1 MIRQVKKR
9 AIALMMVCILAALM
23 SIQLLTVFA
32 ADARIAFSD
41 PTGSVGSQINVKM
54 KITSND
60 NLASADVMLSYDAS
74 LLEFVSGTNASGEN
88 GAVRVHGDGGT
99 PNTGTLAF
107 TLTFKAL
114 AAGTSKISVTSQE
127 IYDSASQLVTVS
139 KQGDSTVKVEA
150 AAGASNDATLKS
162 LQVSPGTLS
171 PEFSPETDTY
181 SVTVGTDVETLV
193 VNAETTDS
201 SASHTVE
208 GAENLQMG
216 ENRVTCRVTAPD
228 GQTTKEYVIVVTKA
242 EGGASADSG
251 SQTTSFKMKVSE
263 RTLTV
268 LEPDASV
275 EVPEGFKQTTIKIDG
290 NEVTG
295 WVWGPESEH
304 QYCVIYAMN
313 EAGEKGLY
321 RYDIK
326 DTERTLQRYF
336 QDPAAA
342 DSVSPEVYNQLA
354 AKYDQL
360 RADFN
365 LFKILLIG
373 AIVIAV
379 ALLILL
385 LIAVLGKGGKSN
397 GGGKNHSSRRRK
409 PEVPETEEEP
419 ERLLEE
425 AEDEGQPVVS
435 FDENEDPENGYDIRL
450 AYADEDGDLLEDAE
464 PEDDYIQDLEEE
476 LEPEAEEDELEED
489 GFEEEAFEEG
499 PDRYQA
505 EAAYTDESQFQ
516 EREERTHT
524 RRMPVQQP
532 SGSGREPQERPAAR
546 PARMPQGAQAARRP
560 EPQAAPAPVKK
571 PAVQAAPVQKAAP
584 HSAQAPTSTRSG
596 ALVREAQPQA
606 RRDAK
611 APAARPA
618 QRPAAQPGRRPQAPA
633 GTAPVQGQAPAG
645 REPVRRQQQPVR
657 RETAERVAR
666 PAQPQNRRP
675 VAGPGTAGRPQP
687 PVRQRPAGTDMGNR
701 PLRPSSDDDFEIFDL

>member
-9 AIALMMVCILAALM
+9 AIALMMVCVLAALM

-139 KQGDSTVKVEA
+139 RQGDSTVKVEA
-150 AAGASNDATLKS
+150 AAGTSNDATLKS

-251 SQTTSFKMKVSE
+251 SQTTSFKLKVSE

-295 WVWGPESEH
+295 WVWGSESDH

-385 LIAVLGKGGKSN
+385 LIAVLGKGGKNN
-397 GGGKNHSSRRRK
+397 GGKTNNSSRRRK
-409 PEVPETEEEP
+409 PETPETEEEP
-419 ERLLEE
+419 ERLSEE
-425 AEDEGQPVVS
+425 VEDDYQPVVS
-435 FDENEDPENGYDIRL
+435 FDENEAPEDGYDIKL
-450 AYADEDGDLLEDAE
+450 VYADEDGNLQEEAE
-464 PEDDYIQDLEEE
+464 PEDEYIQDLEEG
-476 LEPEAEEDELEED
+476 LEPEPEEDDLEED
-489 GFEEEAFEEG
+489 RFEEEAFEEG

-505 EAAYTDESQFQ
+505 EAAYTDESQYQ
-516 EREERTHT
+516 EREERTRA

-532 SGSGREPQERPAAR
+532 AGSEREPQERPAAR
-546 PARMPQGAQAARRP
+546 PARMPHGTQAA
-560 EPQAAPAPVKK
+560 
-571 PAVQAAPVQKAAP
+571 
-584 HSAQAPTSTRSG
+584 TRSG
-596 ALVREAQPQA
+596 APVREVQPQD
-606 RRDAK
+606 RRTAQ

-618 QRPAAQPGRRPQAPA
+618 QRPAAQPGRRPQASA

-657 RETAERVAR
+657 RETAERMAR
-666 PAQPQNRRP
+666 PAQGRPAPAQPQTRRP

-687 PVRQRPAGTDMGNR
+687 PVRQRPAGTDVGNR

>member
-9 AIALMMVCILAALM
+9 AIALMMVCVLAALM

-139 KQGDSTVKVEA
+139 RQGDSTVKVEA
-150 AAGASNDATLKS
+150 AAGTSNDATLKS

-251 SQTTSFKMKVSE
+251 SQTTSFKLKVSE

-295 WVWGPESEH
+295 WVWGSESDH

-385 LIAVLGKGGKSN
+385 LIAVLGKGGKNN
-397 GGGKNHSSRRRK
+397 GGKTNNSSRRRK
-409 PEVPETEEEP
+409 PETPETEEEP
-419 ERLLEE
+419 ERLSEE
-425 AEDEGQPVVS
+425 VEDDYQPVVS
-435 FDENEDPENGYDIRL
+435 FDENEAPEDGYDIKL
-450 AYADEDGDLLEDAE
+450 VYADEDGNLQEEAE
-464 PEDDYIQDLEEE
+464 PEDEYIQDLEEG
-476 LEPEAEEDELEED
+476 LEPEPEEDDLEED
-489 GFEEEAFEEG
+489 RFEEEAFEEG

-505 EAAYTDESQFQ
+505 EAAYTDESQYQ
-516 EREERTHT
+516 EREERTRA

-532 SGSGREPQERPAAR
+532 AGSEREPQERPAAR
-546 PARMPQGAQAARRP
+546 PARMPHGTQAA
-560 EPQAAPAPVKK
+560 
-571 PAVQAAPVQKAAP
+571 
-584 HSAQAPTSTRSG
+584 TRSG
-596 ALVREAQPQA
+596 APVREVQPQA
-606 RRDAK
+606 RRNAQ

-618 QRPAAQPGRRPQAPA
+618 QRPAAQPGRRPQASA

-657 RETAERVAR
+657 RETAERMAR
-666 PAQPQNRRP
+666 PAQGRPAPAQPQTRRP

-687 PVRQRPAGTDMGNR
+687 PVRQRPAGTDVGNR